1 MPRVEPAERTQGDG
15 DTATA
20 TLEVLT
26 FAAHHVLALAH
37 AVLSALSALS
47 ALSTLRLSVASPR
60 AVPRPHGYAAPR
72 PAGRASDTH
81 EHDDIDPKT
90 GRHLRLCNFAS
101 CAWLRGYFVSLFKN
115 SGDINDEP

>member
-1 MPRVEPAERTQGDG
+1 MPRVDPAERTRGDG
-15 DTATA
+15 DTTTA

-60 AVPRPHGYAAPR
+60 AVPRPHGYIHYIVHV
-72 PAGRASDTH
+72 T
-81 EHDDIDPKT
+81 DIDPKT